1 VSPPSLPPTT
11 TFEELAA
18 SVRNWGRWGPD
29 DERGCLNFITDDK
42 RRAAAGLVR
51 RGASFSLS
59 IPLDENGP
67 QAGGGGRTN
76 PSHLVTRSGNDPATV
91 NGVGGTAHFTDDLL
105 VQFYLQAGTQWD
117 ALAHVFYDGQLYNGF
132 PASGIT
138 SKGTNHLGFD
148 KYYDQL
154 VTRGVL
160 VDVARAQGVDTLPD
174 DYVIDSAELDDVL
187 AAQGVGVE
195 GGDIVLVRTGLMALH
210 DATGSWAAFNNPCP
224 GVHYEVAAWCH
235 RHDVA
240 ALAADNM
247 AVEAR
252 TGWEGLGI
260 PLHMLALRDMGMP
273 LGEFF
278 YLEALAADCAA
289 DGVYEFMLVAPGLRV
304 TGALGSPVTPIA
316 LK

>member
-1 VSPPSLPPTT
+1 VSPSLPPDM

-18 SVRNWGRWGPD
+18 SVRNWGRWGPE
-29 DERGCLNFITDDK
+29 DERGCLNLITDDK
-42 RRAAAGLVR
+42 RRAAAALVR

-59 IPLDENGP
+59 IPLDDNGP

-76 PSHLVTRSGNDPATV
+76 PSHVVTRTGNDPSTV
-91 NGVGGTAHFTDDLL
+91 NGIGGTAHYTDDLL

-132 PASGIT
+132 PASGVT
-138 SKGTNHLGFD
+138 SKGTIHVGFD
-148 KYYDQL
+148 KYFDQL

-160 VDVARAQGVDTLPD
+160 IDVARAQGLDTLPD

-187 AAQGVGVE
+187 SAEGVTIE
-195 GGDIVLVRTGLMALH
+195 PGDIVLVRTGLMALH

-252 TGWEGLGI
+252 IGWGDLGI
-260 PLHMLALRDMGMP
+260 PMHMLALRDMGMP
-273 LGEFF
+273 LGEFW
-278 YLEALAADCAA
+278 YLETLAADCAT
-289 DGVYEFMLVAPGLRV
+289 DGVYEFMLAAPGLRV